1 MIHPTA
7 IVDPKARLADDVEVG
22 AYSIIGADVEIGS
35 GSIIGPHV
43 VIQGPTRIGTDNRIY
58 QFASVGEAC
67 QDLKY
72 NGEPTRLEIGD
83 RNTIREYATL
93 HRGTVQDQGMTRIGS
108 DNLLM
113 VSTHVAHDCVVGN
126 HVILSNGASLAGH
139 VTVEDHVILSGFT
152 LVHQF
157 CRIGQHAFAGMG
169 SGVNRDVPPFTLV
182 SGNPAQPHGINSEGL
197 KRRGFEP
204 ETIRAIKNAY
214 KTLYLN
220 GRKLDDAI
228 AAIASTAGGDAA
240 LESLVSFLENS
251 QRSIVR

>member
-1 MIHPTA
+1 
-7 IVDPKARLADDVEVG
+7 
-22 AYSIIGADVEIGS
+22 
-35 GSIIGPHV
+35 
-43 VIQGPTRIGTDNRIY
+43 
-58 QFASVGEAC
+58 
-67 QDLKY
+67 
-72 NGEPTRLEIGD
+72 
-83 RNTIREYATL
+83 
-93 HRGTVQDQGMTRIGS
+93 
-108 DNLLM
+108 
-113 VSTHVAHDCVVGN
+113 
-126 HVILSNGASLAGH
+126 
-139 VTVEDHVILSGFT
+139 
-152 LVHQF
+152 
-157 CRIGQHAFAGMG
+157 
-169 SGVNRDVPPFTLV
+169 VNRDVPPFTLV